1 MSNLTMDLTGS
12 LENFAESNRIFRIFK
27 YGQQIDFGTTVFA
40 DSVKVYYVSGGVSG
54 VELTKGVDYLITEEN
69 ISSCDN
75 DMSRCKIQDGSF
87 TAQLISGIEMIRGVE
102 DGTTYTVAISYQRL
116 YPNQV
121 RTAYL
126 HNEPLNVTPE
136 LLYDLITKVEQHDS
150 LLNRVTDSSTV
161 TSGSSVILEV
171 DEDCSNPN
179 NIITDEEHF
188 VSTSNNQ
195 FLIHPKGGSFYYD
208 SVVITHPSSGETL
221 KLGTDYAIVGM
232 DEAATKASTYT
243 SPVYRFIL
251 IKTSINDTIKVTY
264 HAFGGSPTIDN
275 YRQLLTNLNNVIS
288 YLNDANTL
296 TESNLGSSEVLTSL
310 YERINTLETQMRR
323 LQGTP
328 SYGDVTSG
336 KCTLMKIFSETAGL
350 HWYTIASLYT
360 ITGGTSPCTAD
371 TFVFRLQSQLSHF
384 QFQCAVS
391 VDLSNQKGD
400 RFNVN
405 IISDNYPRGY
415 TPFTDYGSI
424 DKIIRPQLRVVWDD
438 QDTAS
443 GAYLQ
448 LGFELTNMMEETL
461 AIMDLS
467 GQDSCWKLVD
477 EVSTVTTPKDSD
489 FLLPD
494 GTSTWSTSLSKS
506 LQESMLVPFHQGHLI
521 WAGTQAMNRPN
532 DGWQYFQISDDLLID
547 SSVDI
552 TRIKRLRVDVE
563 EVNGL
568 QFPVDINFNAGTDHL
583 KGHAAFTHQEQPVYI
598 NAEIYYEDN
607 KPVCRLNY
615 DVIAGTES
623 NELDIRDLVIFL

>member
-1 MSNLTMDLTGS
+1 MS
-12 LENFAESNRIFRIFK
+12 
-27 YGQQIDFGTTVFA
+27 
-40 DSVKVYYVSGGVSG
+40 
-54 VELTKGVDYLITEEN
+54 
-69 ISSCDN
+69 
-75 DMSRCKIQDGSF
+75 
-87 TAQLISGIEMIRGVE
+87 
-102 DGTTYTVAISYQRL
+102 
-116 YPNQV
+116 
-121 RTAYL
+121 L
-126 HNEPLNVTPE
+126 HL
-136 LLYDLITKVEQHDS
+136 
-150 LLNRVTDSSTV
+150 
-161 TSGSSVILEV
+161 
-171 DEDCSNPN
+171 
-179 NIITDEEHF
+179 
-188 VSTSNNQ
+188 
-195 FLIHPKGGSFYYD
+195 
-208 SVVITHPSSGETL
+208 
-221 KLGTDYAIVGM
+221 
-232 DEAATKASTYT
+232 
-243 SPVYRFIL
+243 
-251 IKTSINDTIKVTY
+251 
-264 HAFGGSPTIDN
+264 
-275 YRQLLTNLNNVIS
+275 LLT
-288 YLNDANTL
+288 
-296 TESNLGSSEVLTSL
+296 
-310 YERINTLETQMRR
+310 
-323 LQGTP
+323 
-328 SYGDVTSG
+328 
-336 KCTLMKIFSETAGL
+336 
-350 HWYTIASLYT
+350 
-360 ITGGTSPCTAD
+360 
-371 TFVFRLQSQLSHF
+371 FV
-384 QFQCAVS
+384 
-391 VDLSNQKGD
+391 K
-400 RFNVN
+400 
-405 IISDNYPRGY
+405 Y